1 MAKLVRRR
9 PSPAMVVA
17 CIALIAA
24 VGGPAIADQA
34 VDVAKRAKLIN
45 GKKIKK
51 RSIAGNRLRRNTL
64 TGTEINESRL
74 GPVPSAN
81 RATSA
86 TSATNAATAANAKN
100 ISDGLVTPSKFGVLP
115 AARAFH
121 SATQSIP
128 NDTLTT
134 VALNSEAFD
143 TASLHSTTDANSR
156 LTAPVSGI
164 YSLTAAA
171 NWFVN
176 PTGSRLAQIWQNG
189 STILVSDSVVPNQDD
204 DHVLSTLARL
214 SAGDYVELRV
224 KQSSGGALLL
234 ATGPQGQTPLLTMNW
249 VAPG

>member
-1 MAKLVRRR
+1 MKQLVSRL

-24 VGGPAIADQA
+24 VGGSAIADQA

-51 RSIAGNRLRRNTL
+51 RSIAGNRLKRNTL
-64 TGTEINESRL
+64 NGTEINESKL
-74 GPVPSAN
+74 GRVPRSST
-81 RATSA
+81 ATN
-86 TSATNAATAANAKN
+86 ATNAATAANAQN
-100 ISDGLVTPSKFGVLP
+100 ISDGIVTPSKFAVLP
-115 AARAFH
+115 AARVFH
-121 SATQSIP
+121 STTQSIP

-134 VALNSEAFD
+134 VAFNSEAFD
-143 TASLHSTTDANSR
+143 TASLHSTTGANSR
-156 LTAPVSGI
+156 LTAPVTGI

-176 PTGSRLAQIWQNG
+176 PTGSRVAQIWQNG
-189 STILVSDSVVPNQDD
+189 ATILVGDSVVPNQDD
-204 DHVLSTLARL
+204 DHVLATLARL

-224 KQSSGGALLL
+224 AQTSGGSLLL
-234 ATGPQGQTPLLTMNW
+234 ATGPQGQTPLLTMDW

>member
-1 MAKLVRRR
+1 
-9 PSPAMVVA
+9 MVVA

-24 VGGPAIADQA
+24 LGGPAIADQV
-34 VDVAKRAKLIN
+34 VDFAKRAKLIN
-45 GKKIKK
+45 GKKIQK
-51 RSIAGNRLRRNTL
+51 RSIAGNRLRRDTL
-64 TGTEINESRL
+64 TGTEINESSL
-74 GPVPSAN
+74 GPVPSAS
-81 RATSA
+81 RA
-86 TSATNAATAANAKN
+86 TSATNAATAANAQD
-100 ISDGLVTPSKFGVLP
+100 ISDRIVTPSKFGVLP

-121 SATQSIP
+121 STTQSIP

-143 TASLHSTTDANSR
+143 TAGLHNTTVANSR

-176 PTGSRLAQIWQNG
+176 PTGSRIAQIWQNG
-189 STILVSDSVVPNQDD
+189 STLLISDSVAPNQDE
-204 DHVLSTLARL
+204 DHVLSTIARL

-224 KQSSGGALLL
+224 QQTSGGDLLL
-234 ATGPQGQTPLLTMNW
+234 AFGPQGQGPLLTMNW